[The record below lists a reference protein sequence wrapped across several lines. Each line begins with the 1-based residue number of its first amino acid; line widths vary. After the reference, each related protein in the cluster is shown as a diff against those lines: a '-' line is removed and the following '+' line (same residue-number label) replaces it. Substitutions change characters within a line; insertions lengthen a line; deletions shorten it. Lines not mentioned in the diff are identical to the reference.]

1 LKDYSAVVISDEI
14 YREIYFHDRPQSI
27 RAYYP
32 NTVVTVLH
40 QYVNTC
46 ASTLTQHAALEAF
59 TDEGR
64 AAQEGLRNALLGRR
78 NLMID
83 LVDSEL
89 HCRKVIPDGTFY
101 MMVDISDYAGSLEV
115 AERLLEYNVIT
126 IPGSAFGRQA
136 EGYLRL
142 SFATDFEKIRE
153 GILRI
158 KSCFREAIRG

>member
-1 LKDYSAVVISDEI
+1 
-14 YREIYFHDRPQSI
+14 
-27 RAYYP
+27 
-32 NTVVTVLH
+32 
-40 QYVNTC
+40 
-46 ASTLTQHAALEAF
+46 
-59 TDEGR
+59 
-64 AAQEGLRNALLGRR
+64 
-78 NLMID
+78 